1 MNDLRQKLQNYQ
13 ESDWKKDQNHRD
25 REFELEKQ
33 VKELQAQIDQVQND
47 KSKNSS
53 EYKKLLQILE
63 AKEEQIGKRAKKEDK
78 MKQDIKKA
86 MRDIQKY
93 EKRVRDQKKYSKELE
108 DKLIEQDKK
117 IKGLLKEKKN
127 FELTSQIESEVLSNV
142 LAGDMDFR
150 PRV

>member
-1 MNDLRQKLQNYQ
+1 
-13 ESDWKKDQNHRD
+13 
-25 REFELEKQ
+25 
-33 VKELQAQIDQVQND
+33 
-47 KSKNSS
+47 
-53 EYKKLLQILE
+53 
-63 AKEEQIGKRAKKEDK
+63 